1 MLDNIKSRYIIKVIF
16 ANIRNKI
23 KLNIIKF
30 NKKLKARLNVTKED
44 LEIYIILKDF
54 INKYGNKIE
63 DIDIKEININSQLI
77 KNEGL
82 KDLFKLKFKFQELKK

>member
-30 NKKLKARLNVTKED
+30 NKKLQARLNVTKED

-54 INKYGNKIE
+54 NNKYGNKIE